1 MTACGDFAQLTP
13 DALLDAVESATGL
26 RLLGFAHPHASY
38 INRVYE
44 LQTSAGER
52 VIAKFYRPGRWTRDA
67 LLDEHA
73 FTLELAAEEIPVVPP
88 RHLLDGT
95 TLGHADGIHFAV
107 FDKRRGREFEPTEAE
122 DWRRLGRIMA
132 RMHAVGERRDAPARV
147 TMHPARSTA
156 GDLALLR
163 DGPTLPRSQRT
174 AFLDAAEEILDRIL
188 PLFADTP
195 LQRIHGD
202 CHCQNLL
209 ERPGEGLMLI
219 DFDDMATGPVVQD
232 LWMLLP
238 ERPPQARAEIGLI
251 LEGYETFR
259 EFDDRQLRLIEPL
272 RAMRM
277 LYFLAWCARQTD
289 DPNFARKFPDWGSD
303 SFWRQQTAD
312 LREQLGV
319 LRRGG

>member
-1 MTACGDFAQLTP
+1 MTVCGDFAELTP
-13 DALLDAVESATGL
+13 DALLDAVETATGQ
-26 RLLGFAHPHASY
+26 RLAGFAHPHASY

-52 VIAKFYRPGRWTRDA
+52 IIAKFYRPGRWPREA

-73 FTLELAAEEIPVVPP
+73 FTLELAAEEVPVVPP
-88 RHLLDGT
+88 QPLLDGS
-95 TLGHADGIHFAV
+95 TLGTAESIHFAV
-107 FDKRRGREFEPTEAE
+107 FEKRSGREFEPTEPE

-132 RMHAVGERRDAPARV
+132 RMHGVGERGEATDRV
-147 TMHPARSTA
+147 VMHPAHSTA
-156 GDLALLR
+156 ADLALLR
-163 DGPTLPRSQRT
+163 EGDFLSRSQRT
-174 AFLDAAEEILDRIL
+174 TFLDMANEVYERIL
-188 PLFADTP
+188 PPFEGTP

-202 CHCQNLL
+202 CHCQNIL
-209 ERPGEGLMLI
+209 ERPGEGLLLI
-219 DFDDMATGPVVQD
+219 DFDDMATGPAVQD

-238 ERPPQARAEIGLI
+238 ERPPQARAEINLI
-251 LEGYETFR
+251 LGGYETFR

-277 LYFLAWCARQTD
+277 LYFVAWCARQVG

-312 LREQLGV
+312 LREQLDI
-319 LRRGG
+319 LREGG